1 MGILQ
6 RMSNNIL
13 LLLLNPEERWMD
25 EKHQQTITSQH
36 QQTEYDSFCDLR
48 SNCREN
54 TPQCL
59 ICTLAKVLI

>member
-13 LLLLNPEERWMD
+13 LLLLNPEERWTD

-36 QQTEYDSFCDLR
+36 QQTEYEFL
-48 SNCREN
+48 
-54 TPQCL
+54 L
-59 ICTLAKVLI
+59 